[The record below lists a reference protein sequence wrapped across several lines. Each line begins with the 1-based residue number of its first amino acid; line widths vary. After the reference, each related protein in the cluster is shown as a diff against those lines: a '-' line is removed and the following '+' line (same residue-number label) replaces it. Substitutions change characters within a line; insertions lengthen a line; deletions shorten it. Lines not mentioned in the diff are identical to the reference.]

1 MDLSSTWLSQ
11 QEVQDHDFM
20 NQFQMMKPYHMVGDL
35 SVDSFLSESNTK
47 TPSFVNQA
55 FEIPTNIK
63 EKLSTNKITNNILNK
78 LTPASENPNPNPKPK
93 PVPDIPNTF
102 TISFGDLKPKDEILA
117 YSDSLDYTSGTKR
130 GPIMMR
136 NSIQLRDHML
146 AERKRREKLARRF
159 VTLSSLL
166 PGLKKM
172 DKATV
177 LEDATNYILEL
188 QCRVKELEG
197 LSNMKTK
204 NMQSAIS
211 AKRSKLSCSDYDDD
225 SSYDEANVGESRSGC
240 NPEIEVR
247 MSSGSVLVRI
257 YGLKNYMLLVKAH
270 SEMQKLGL
278 CVTSSSALPFA
289 HSNLLITIV
298 AKKNEDFLMTS
309 TDLVKNLQLAFST
322 FDGTEV
328 QDCHSNI
335 ARTTQ
340 I

>member
-20 NQFQMMKPYHMVGDL
+20 NQFQMMKPYHMVGNF
-35 SVDSFLSESNTK
+35 SVDSFSSESNTK
-47 TPSFVNQA
+47 NPSFIDQA
-55 FEIPTNIK
+55 LEIPTSIK
-63 EKLSTNKITNNILNK
+63 ELSNTKKLSTNKMTNNIINK
-78 LTPASENPNPNPKPK
+78 HTPANENPNPKPK
-93 PVPDIPNTF
+93 PVLDIPNTF
-102 TISFGDLKPKDEILA
+102 TISFGDLKPKDEILP
-117 YSDSLDYTSGTKR
+117 YSDSFDYATGTKR
-130 GPIMMR
+130 GPIMIR

-159 VTLSSLL
+159 ISLSSLL

-197 LSNMKTK
+197 ISNLNTK

-211 AKRSKLSCSDYDDD
+211 VKRSKLSCSDDGD
-225 SSYDEANVGESRSGC
+225 SSYDEANIGESRSGC
-240 NPEIEVR
+240 NPEIDVR
-247 MSSGSVLVRI
+247 MSSASVLVRI
-257 YGLKNYMLLVKAH
+257 YCRKNCLLFVKAL
-270 SEMQKLGL
+270 SEIQKLGL

-289 HSNLLITIV
+289 HTNLLITIV

-309 TDLVKNLQLAFST
+309 TDLVKNLQLTFST
-322 FDGTEV
+322 IDAMGV
-328 QDCHSNI
+328 QDCHSMI
-335 ARTTQ
+335 RH
-340 I
+340 